1 MTPPPLPRPSEPAE
15 RATDLEATPMHR
27 TDALVIG
34 AGVCGI
40 YALYRLREA
49 GFTTVV
55 LEAGDAPGGTWY
67 WNRYPG
73 CRFDSESY
81 SYGYSFSRELLQE
94 WDWKEHFA
102 PQPETLS
109 YLNYVIDRFDLR
121 RHMVMGCRVTQ
132 AVYDETANEWVVH
145 TENGPSYR
153 CSYLL
158 TAVGM
163 LSAPTLPRIEGRDSF
178 EGTAFHTYDWPE
190 DKTDFS
196 GERVGLIGTGA
207 TGVQLVPVVAKQ
219 AKELFV
225 FQRRPN
231 WCAPLHNSPIPPDEM
246 ARIKTRYDEIFAK
259 CRTTPG
265 GFLHGPDRRKFHEV
279 PEAERLA
286 FWEQLYASPGFGVW
300 IGNFAETLTDMDVNA
315 EYTAFIADK
324 IRQRVHDPEV
334 AEKLIPKDHG
344 FGTRRVPLETGY
356 YEAYNRPNVHLVDVH
371 ASPIVRITPKGVL
384 TTSQEY
390 EVDSLIYATGFD
402 AITGAFDRIDI
413 RGRNGIS
420 LREQWRDGPLTYLG
434 VQSAGFPNLF
444 TLAGPQGGSVS
455 TNFPRGIE
463 EIVDW
468 VAGFMVMLRDTG
480 VQRVEPRPDAVEA
493 WQKEVRDLYQMT
505 LFRTAKSW
513 FTGYN
518 SNIEGREDGIR
529 YLIYNG
535 GSPRYRRRLEEVA
548 RNGYV
553 GFDLR

>member
-1 MTPPPLPRPSEPAE
+1 MTQHLP
-15 RATDLEATPMHR
+15 TDQTGHLSQQDTNSPVR
-27 TDALVIG
+27 TDVLVIG

-40 YALYRLREA
+40 YALFRLREL
-49 GFTTVV
+49 GFATTV
-55 LEAGDAPGGTWY
+55 LEVGEAPGGTWY

-102 PQPETLS
+102 PQTETLS
-109 YLNYVIDRFDLR
+109 YLNYVVEKFDLR
-121 RHMVMGCRVTQ
+121 RHMVFGTRVTD
-132 AVYDETANEWVVH
+132 AIYDAQLNEWEVR
-145 TENGPSYR
+145 TENGPVYR
-153 CSYLL
+153 CKYLL
-158 TAVGM
+158 TAIGM
-163 LSAPTLPRIEGRDSF
+163 LSAPTLPRIEGRETFGGQS
-178 EGTAFHTYDWPE
+178 FHTYDWPE

-231 WCAPLHNSPIPPDEM
+231 WCAPLHNSPISPEEM
-246 ARIKTRYDEIFAK
+246 ARIKASYDEIFAK

-265 GFLHGPDRRKFHEV
+265 GFLHGPDRRKFNEV
-279 PEAERLA
+279 SKEERLR
-286 FWEQLYASPGFGVW
+286 FWEELYASPGFGVW
-300 IGNFAETLTDMDVNA
+300 IGNFVEVLTDADVNA

-324 IRQRVHDPEV
+324 IRQRVNDPAV
-334 AEKLIPKDHG
+334 AEKLIPRDHG

-356 YEAYNRPNVHLVDVH
+356 FEAYNRPNVHLVDVH
-371 ASPIVRITPKGVL
+371 ESPIVRITPKGIQ
-384 TTSQEY
+384 TESQEY
-390 EVDSLIYATGFD
+390 ELDSLIYATGFD
-402 AITGAFDRIDI
+402 AITGAFDRINI
-413 RGRNGIS
+413 VGRNGVS
-420 LREQWRDGPLTYLG
+420 LRDQWREGPLTYLG
-434 VQSAGFPNLF
+434 VQSHGFPNLF

-463 EIVDW
+463 EIVNW
-468 VAGFMVMLRDTG
+468 VTGFMVELRDKG
-480 VQRVEPRPDAVEA
+480 IQRVEPEEDAVSA
-493 WQKEVRDLYQMT
+493 WQTEVRDLYQMT

-518 SNIEGREDGIR
+518 SNIEGRDGTR

-535 GSPRYRRRLEEVA
+535 GSPRYRRRLEQVA
-548 RNGYV
+548 RDGYV
-553 GFDLR
+553 GFDLG